1 MNVEIISHIGGTK
14 LDKWKVLM
22 TETGLKTTDRPERT
36 VLVWDEDELVAS
48 GSRDKNILKQLAVSP
63 THQGEDLLSKV
74 ITELRRDA
82 FEDGYRHLFIYTKPQ
97 NKYIFSSLFFYP
109 IAETDKVL
117 VMENNRD
124 GIKSYLDTLPEK
136 TVEKTVGAI
145 VMNCNPFTLG
155 HQYLIEKAA
164 AECDRVYIFVL
175 SEEGDGFSAKDRFEM
190 VKLGTAHLSNVT
202 VLQTG
207 PYLISAATFPTYFLK
222 DRDNADEV
230 LCDIDIEIFLKY
242 FVPRLAITRRY
253 VGTEPLS
260 QMTNTYNEALRKR
273 LSQTGLE
280 FREIE
285 RKEFNGTPISASEV
299 RRLIKQGETEH
310 LKNII
315 PMTTM
320 NYLKSHDFV

>member
-14 LDKWKVLM
+14 LDKWKYLM
-22 TETGLKTTDRPERT
+22 AETGLKTTDRPERT

-190 VKLGTAHLSNVT
+190 VKLGTEHLPNVT

-285 RKEFNGTPISASEV
+285 RKDFNGTPISASEV